1 MVEPLKFPLFSGLV
15 SRELVGWVRGGLQR
29 HCALPRHRR
38 GPHHRPLPP
47 HRLCHR
53 DVTHVIV
60 FFLFCLNS
68 GKACQ
73 LGYTSDVGIFTC
85 GSIYMNDDVFFST
98 NNIRPLVQIVNKSVK
113 LCLIKPGQI
122 KFDPILKEKK
132 ILRIFMNRFA

>member
-1 MVEPLKFPLFSGLV
+1 MVAPPLKFPLFSGLV

-73 LGYTSDVGIFTC
+73 LGYTSDVGVFTC
-85 GSIYMNDDVFFST
+85 GSIYVYERHLASLPHSQMSHSDVFFST
-98 NNIRPLVQIVNKSVK
+98 NFIRATCTNCQYERKTL
-113 LCLIKPGQI
+113 
-122 KFDPILKEKK
+122 FD
-132 ILRIFMNRFA
+132 